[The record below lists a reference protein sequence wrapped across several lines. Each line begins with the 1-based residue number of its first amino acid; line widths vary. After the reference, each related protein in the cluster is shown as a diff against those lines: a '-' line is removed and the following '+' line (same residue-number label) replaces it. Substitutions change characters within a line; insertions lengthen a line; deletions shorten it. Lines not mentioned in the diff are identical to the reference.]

1 MPESLL
7 KSPAHNALFLL
18 NNLISLR
25 ILLTRCSGTS
35 YAHREVITTFPFD
48 REEAMKTFKPIILVL
63 ILMMIGCSGSGSAPS
78 SPAVQIVPAA
88 LSSNTS
94 LTSTIGEVQG
104 NSLVNIPFG
113 TTMESLR
120 AAITVAAEAR
130 FDIYEA
136 DVRTVAANLTGS
148 SIIVVTAEDDTKA
161 IYTLAILKDPAI
173 VAEWI
178 GFTSEIREYVIADA
192 RTVEGYNGNANAL
205 LFDGDPATLDYVI
218 APDRDALTL
227 RNSGTVE
234 VLVRVDGIHPFA
246 GIIHKGERRDF
257 SDEAWGMQL
266 WYHEGSHARIL
277 FMITGD
283 DGNWVGVYGSFDLQP
298 GQWYHIVGTW
308 DSTSLRLYVN
318 GILDDETANTTG
330 GVRDSNGSL
339 IVGAQ
344 LPERYDAGYGNI
356 GWDGVIDRVIIRSD
370 TLNDAQ
376 VLTRYN
382 SL

>member
-1 MPESLL
+1 
-7 KSPAHNALFLL
+7 
-18 NNLISLR
+18 
-25 ILLTRCSGTS
+25 
-35 YAHREVITTFPFD
+35 
-48 REEAMKTFKPIILVL
+48 MKTFKPIILVL

-104 NSLVNIPFG
+104 NSLVNIPFA
-113 TTMESLR
+113 TTVEHLR

-130 FDIYEA
+130 FDIFEA
-136 DVRTVAANLTGS
+136 DGRTVAANLTGS

-356 GWDGVIDRVIIRSD
+356 GWDGVIDRVIIRND

-382 SL
+382 SIGN

>member
-1 MPESLL
+1 
-7 KSPAHNALFLL
+7 
-18 NNLISLR
+18 
-25 ILLTRCSGTS
+25 
-35 YAHREVITTFPFD
+35 
-48 REEAMKTFKPIILVL
+48 MKTFKLIILML
-63 ILMMIGCSGSGSAPS
+63 ILMMIGCSGSGSGSAPS
-78 SPAVQIVPAA
+78 SSSVQIVPTV

-94 LTSTIGEVQG
+94 LTSTIGEVRG
-104 NSLVNIPFG
+104 NSLIKVPFA
-113 TTMESLR
+113 TTVEHLR
-120 AAITVAAEAR
+120 AAITVAAGAR

-136 DVRTVAANLTGS
+136 DGRTVAANLTGS

-161 IYTLAILKDPAI
+161 TYTMAILKDPAI

-192 RTVEGYNGNANAL
+192 QTVEGYNGNANAL
-205 LFDGDPATLDYVI
+205 WFDGNPATLDYVI
-218 APDRDALTL
+218 APDSDALTL
-227 RNSGTVE
+227 RNSGSIE

-266 WYHEGSHARIL
+266 WYHEGSHARLL

-283 DGNWVGVYGSFDLQP
+283 DGNWIGVYGSFDLQP
-298 GQWYHIVGTW
+298 GQWYHIVATW
-308 DSTSLRLYVN
+308 DSASLRLYVN

-344 LPERYDAGYGNI
+344 LPEKYDAGYGNI
-356 GWDGVIDRVIIRSD
+356 GWDGVIDRVIIRND

-382 SL
+382 NL

>member
-1 MPESLL
+1 
-7 KSPAHNALFLL
+7 
-18 NNLISLR
+18 
-25 ILLTRCSGTS
+25 
-35 YAHREVITTFPFD
+35 
-48 REEAMKTFKPIILVL
+48 MKTFKPIILVL
-63 ILMMIGCSGSGSAPS
+63 ILIMIGCSGSGSGSGSAPS
-78 SPAVQIVPAA
+78 RSSGHIEPTA

-94 LTSTIGEVQG
+94 LTSTIGEVRG
-104 NSLVNIPFG
+104 NSIIKIPFA
-113 TTMESLR
+113 TTVEHLR
-120 AAITVAAEAR
+120 AAITVAAVAR

-136 DVRTVAANLTGS
+136 DGRTVAANLTGS

-161 IYTLAILKDPAI
+161 TYTLAILKDPAI

-192 RTVEGYNGNANAL
+192 QTVEGYNGNANAL
-205 LFDGDPATLDYVI
+205 RFDGNPATLDYVI
-218 APDRDALTL
+218 APDSDALTL
-227 RNSGTVE
+227 RNSGTIE

-277 FMITGD
+277 FMIAGD
-283 DGNWVGVYGSFDLQP
+283 DGNWIGVYGSFDLQP
-298 GQWYHIVGTW
+298 GQWYHIIGTW

-318 GILDDETANTTG
+318 GVLDDETANTTG

-344 LPERYDAGYGNI
+344 LSETYDAGYGNI

-376 VLTRYN
+376 VQARYN

>member
-1 MPESLL
+1 
-7 KSPAHNALFLL
+7 
-18 NNLISLR
+18 
-25 ILLTRCSGTS
+25 
-35 YAHREVITTFPFD
+35 
-48 REEAMKTFKPIILVL
+48 MKTFKPIILVL

-130 FDIYEA
+130 FDICEA
-136 DVRTVAANLTGS
+136 DGRTVAANLIGS

-356 GWDGVIDRVIIRSD
+356 GWDGVIDRVIIRND

-382 SL
+382 SIGN